1 MVLWDCFGYIF
12 GEVIA
17 SYVIGA
23 LVDKTGWI
31 ASFWTIIIA
40 AVISLGCFIA
50 LIQAEKTI
58 DQQLHQIYE
67 HLENIAN

>member
-1 MVLWDCFGYIF
+1 MVLLACL
-12 GEVIA
+12 VIS

-40 AVISLGCFIA
+40 TVLSLICFMF
-50 LIQAEKTI
+50 LIRAEKTI
-58 DQQLHQIYE
+58 KNQLNDIYAR
-67 HLENIAN
+67 LEKMAK